1 MLKFDLEVMKMS
13 LLHDARQELWQE
25 LQGLNEEQLNQ
36 KLSDDTWSIQEVA
49 EHLKKMDLVA
59 AKHLAA
65 EGKKA
70 PIKEYEPKPV
80 EMAEDR
86 SRKATA
92 PSIVEPERKH
102 VTPTHLKDELDT
114 AREQLN
120 QILSTFT
127 EDDFKRVIAHPVFE
141 ELSLKQYLDFIGA
154 HEKRHI
160 HQIKEIKEQL

>member
-1 MLKFDLEVMKMS
+1 MS
-13 LLHDARQELWQE
+13 LLHEARQELWKE
-25 LQGLNEEQLNQ
+25 LQGVSEEQLNQ
-36 KLSDDTWSIQEVA
+36 KISDDTWSIQEVTD
-49 EHLKKMDLVA
+49 HLKKMDLVA
-59 AKHLAA
+59 ARHLAA
-65 EGKKA
+65 EGKRA
-70 PIKEYEPKPV
+70 PIKEYAPKPV

-92 PSIVEPERKH
+92 PSIVDPERKH
-102 VTPTHLKDELDT
+102 VTPSHLKDELDT

-141 ELSLKQYLDFIGA
+141 ELSIEQYLDFIGA

>member
-1 MLKFDLEVMKMS
+1 MS
-13 LLHDARQELWQE
+13 ILHEARQELWHE
-25 LQGLNEEQLNQ
+25 LQGLSEEQLNQ

-49 EHLKKMDLVA
+49 DHLKKMDLVA

-86 SRKATA
+86 SKKATA

-102 VTPTHLKDELDT
+102 VTPPTHLKDELDT

-127 EDDFKRVIAHPVFE
+127 EEDFKRVIAHPVFK